1 MMIVMPIVILM
12 KMMNVRAGAIWSTSV
27 DTCPPSLSINP
38 PIYIQIFVFIFIY
51 SLKKNYPTTINAN
64 FYLDIRRNLEYLNP
78 IFIYNFKKLFIATMN
93 ANLYLNILIN
103 LESFIPILTL
113 ATIFNKLL

>member
-1 MMIVMPIVILM
+1 M
-12 KMMNVRAGAIWSTSV
+12 V
-27 DTCPPSLSINP
+27 DQCGHMSAFTVHQSANIYPDFCRCLESLST
-38 PIYIQIFVFIFIY
+38 VF
-51 SLKKNYPTTINAN
+51 KKNYPTTINAN
-64 FYLDIRRNLEYLNP
+64 FYLDIHRNLEYLNP